1 MLWKP
6 MLEQEKVQFSEL
18 GFCQTE
24 DCFLVGFLI
33 ILELLQYPKSS
44 TLVKAA
50 LWFWGSL
57 IKYPRHKIRNSWV
70 TTYLFTYFPM

>member
-33 ILELLQYPKSS
+33 ILELLQYPK
-44 TLVKAA
+44 
-50 LWFWGSL
+50 
-57 IKYPRHKIRNSWV
+57 
-70 TTYLFTYFPM
+70 